1 MWSRRSYQLC
11 GSMTKTAFITATS
24 GLQWSRDN
32 TPHCGVWSP
41 VAFTDI
47 HRRSIHM
54 FQILFCL
61 LDDQSLTLYLLKH
74 KFNSANWA
82 LISVVGCYHF
92 RLEGTSQPR
101 LLCCC
106 CSRDQVQIWNLKKKI
121 YEKFLNRNFK
131 NLFHSFVHTG
141 TSIMCVKFHENRR
154 KTVEVAIS
162 KVWWHSHR
170 QTVNHPYK
178 LHWLQASSVTK
189 KQYTVAISHNVL

>member
-106 CSRDQVQIWNLKKKI
+106 CSRDQVQIWNFK
-121 YEKFLNRNFK
+121 K
-131 NLFHSFVHTG
+131 NL
-141 TSIMCVKFHENRR
+141 R
-154 KTVEVAIS
+154 KIFKS
-162 KVWWHSHR
+162 KLRKSVPQFCAHWHIDYVCQVSWESEKNCR
-170 QTVNHPYK
+170 SSDFKSLMTLTQTDSQSPI
-178 LHWLQASSVTK
+178 QAALAAS
-189 KQYTVAISHNVL
+189 QQCN